1 MGETIPA
8 LEIFRQIPPAISHF
22 VHSPHNIPP
31 MNEGFPK
38 KKARKITR
46 ENSGEHR
53 PGRNDS

>member
-38 KKARKITR
+38 KKSA
-46 ENSGEHR
+46 EDNSGEARGEHPTR
-53 PGRNDS
+53 T